1 MASRLKYRYDTEI
14 LPALMKELR
23 LTNTMRVPRLVK
35 IVLNSGLGEAIENAN
50 APEAMAENMSI
61 MAGQR
66 PVITRSRKAISNFK
80 LRVGMRVGCMV
91 TLRGDR
97 MYHFIDRLFT
107 IAIPRVRDFR
117 GLSRSAFDGR
127 GNYSIGF
134 DEQLVFPE
142 IDYSTLDRVRGFQ
155 VTIVTSAPND
165 SEGLSLLT
173 MLGCPFHRDAA

>member
-1 MASRLKYRYDTEI
+1 MASRLKYRYDNEI
-14 LPALMKELR
+14 RPALMKQLG
-23 LTNTMRVPRLVK
+23 LTNIMRVPRLDKV
-35 IVLNSGLGEAIENAN
+35 VLNSGLGEAIENAN
-50 APEAMAENMSI
+50 APEEMVRDMSI

-66 PVITRSRKAISNFK
+66 PVITRSRKSISNFH
-80 LRVGMRVGCMV
+80 LRAGMRVGCMV

-97 MYHFIDRLFT
+97 MYHFVDRLFT

-142 IDYSTLDRVRGFQ
+142 IDYGTIDRVRGFQ
-155 VTIVTSAPND
+155 VTIVTTAPND
-165 SEGLSLLT
+165 SEGMALLEI
-173 MLGCPFHRDAA
+173 MGCPFRRDAA

>member
-1 MASRLKYRYDTEI
+1 
-14 LPALMKELR
+14 MKELQ

-50 APEAMAENMSI
+50 APEAMVEDMSI
-61 MAGQR
+61 MAGQK

-80 LRVGMRVGCMV
+80 LRAGMRVGCMV

-117 GLSRSAFDGR
+117 GLSRSAFDGM
-127 GNYSIGF
+127 GNYSI
-134 DEQLVFPE
+134 
-142 IDYSTLDRVRGFQ
+142 
-155 VTIVTSAPND
+155 
-165 SEGLSLLT
+165 
-173 MLGCPFHRDAA
+173 

>member
-1 MASRLKYRYDTEI
+1 MDSRLKYRYETEI
-14 LPALMKELR
+14 RPALMKQLG
-23 LTNTMRVPRLVK
+23 LTNTMRVPRLEK

-50 APEAMAENMSI
+50 APEAMVKDMAI

-66 PVITRSRKAISNFK
+66 PVITRSRKAISNFH
-80 LRVGMRVGCMV
+80 LRAGMRVGCMV

-97 MYHFIDRLFT
+97 LYHFIDRLFT

-142 IDYSTLDRVRGFQ
+142 IDYSAVDRVRGFQ
-155 VTIVTSAPND
+155 VTIVTTAPND
-165 SEGLSLLT
+165 SEGMALLEK
-173 MLGCPFHRDAA
+173 MGCPFHRDVA

>member
-1 MASRLKYRYDTEI
+1 
-14 LPALMKELR
+14 MKQLG
-23 LTNTMRVPRLVK
+23 LTNTMRVPRLEK

-50 APEAMAENMSI
+50 APEAMVKDMAI

-66 PVITRSRKAISNFK
+66 PVITRSRKAISNFH

-91 TLRGDR
+91 TIRGDR

-142 IDYSTLDRVRGFQ
+142 IDYSAVDRVRGFQ

-165 SEGLSLLT
+165 SEGMALLEK
-173 MLGCPFHRDAA
+173 MGCPFHREVA